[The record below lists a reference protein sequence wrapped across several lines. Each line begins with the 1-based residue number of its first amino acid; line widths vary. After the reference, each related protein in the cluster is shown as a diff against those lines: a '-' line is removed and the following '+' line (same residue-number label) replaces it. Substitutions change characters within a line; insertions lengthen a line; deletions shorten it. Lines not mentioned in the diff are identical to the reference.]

1 MDTITRRECPYRGMG
16 IMRNKYKNV
25 KTIYNNQSFDSK
37 LEAKYCQELDFK
49 LKAGI
54 IQGYER
60 QVRFP
65 LIVNNVLIGTYI
77 ADFVVTYPDKVEIVD
92 TKGFRTRD
100 YIIKCKL
107 MKACYGI
114 NIKEI

>member
-1 MDTITRRECPYRGMG
+1 MNKSKYRS
-16 IMRNKYKNV
+16 V
-25 KTIYNNQSFDSK
+25 KTTYNNQVFDSK
-37 LEAKYCQELDFK
+37 LEAKHCQELDFK
-49 LKAGI
+49 LNAGL

-77 ADFVVTYPDKVEIVD
+77 ADFVITYPDRIEVVD
-92 TKGFRTRD
+92 TKGYKTRE